1 METGS
6 LMVAAS
12 SSCKAFTNS
21 VTIYFDSNPNDGLLE
36 THNVDKSLE
45 GKLKSLIFIPILSQ
59 TYCDPKSFAWQ
70 HEFVAFN
77 KLTKEDQFGRD
88 IKLSNGNLASRIL
101 PIKIHDLDAEDKATI
116 EKEIGGALR
125 AIEFIYK
132 EPGVNRPLKS
142 TDNKTDNQNKT
153 DYRNQVNKVANAIKE
168 IIIAFK
174 NPVQNPSTTIK
185 QQSTPNHQKSK
196 TKFILAGAI
205 ALLIIAGY
213 FLYPKYNS
221 VAQQEE
227 IDKSIAVLPFV
238 DLSQEQDMEYLGDGV
253 AEEIINVLAQAQNL
267 KVIARSSSFQFKGKN
282 QDLREIGRQ
291 LGVSTILE
299 GSVRKFK
306 DQIRVTA
313 QLINVADGSHYWSRN
328 MDKKTDNLFEIQ
340 DAIAREVAEA
350 MQLTLQSGATT
361 QRKVKWNDESQKLY
375 QQGRYFYDRLD
386 DSTANDLLKR
396 SVALDSNQAISHLY
410 LSFNSSNLNL
420 ADSLISDLHL
430 KKAFSLDPQLTE
442 AHTAAALN
450 YLQAFKFDKAWN
462 EINIALSNGSN
473 NPVTLRN
480 AGRVYMAMGKSA
492 EAVAFARKA
501 VELDPLQT
509 RSWNYLS
516 EILYCDRNYS
526 EVLRIMDQQQI
537 DRYIRRFSCLVLLSK
552 FKEAREEI
560 HLIKDL
566 EVREYFTLLLDR
578 KSVV

>member
-1 METGS
+1 M
-6 LMVAAS
+6 
-12 SSCKAFTNS
+12 
-21 VTIYFDSNPNDGLLE
+21 
-36 THNVDKSLE
+36 
-45 GKLKSLIFIPILSQ
+45 
-59 TYCDPKSFAWQ
+59 
-70 HEFVAFN
+70 
-77 KLTKEDQFGRD
+77 
-88 IKLSNGNLASRIL
+88 
-101 PIKIHDLDAEDKATI
+101 
-116 EKEIGGALR
+116 
-125 AIEFIYK
+125 
-132 EPGVNRPLKS
+132 
-142 TDNKTDNQNKT
+142 
-153 DYRNQVNKVANAIKE
+153 
-168 IIIAFK
+168 
-174 NPVQNPSTTIK
+174 
-185 QQSTPNHQKSK
+185 
-196 TKFILAGAI
+196 
-205 ALLIIAGY
+205 
-213 FLYPKYNS
+213 
-221 VAQQEE
+221 
-227 IDKSIAVLPFV
+227 
-238 DLSQEQDMEYLGDGV
+238 
-253 AEEIINVLAQAQNL
+253 
-267 KVIARSSSFQFKGKN
+267 
-282 QDLREIGRQ
+282 
-291 LGVSTILE
+291 
-299 GSVRKFK
+299 RKFK

-313 QLINVADGSHYWSRN
+313 QLINVEDGSHYWSKN

-350 MQLTLQSGATT
+350 MQLTLQTGATT
-361 QRKVKWNDESQKLY
+361 QRKVKWNEESQKLY

-566 EVREYFTLLLDR
+566 EVREYFTLLLDASMGKKIVLSEKYNNNPLYAYELAVLYANAGNVERALKHLELAINSKQENAWLISVDPMLDPLR
-578 KSVV
+578 KEPGFVRLLKKMNYPRLD